1 VGEGRSSQRHRR
13 PLAIIRGLLVWCGFG
28 ALVAGLLGLVMSAG
42 AAFAFSGLALVALSL
57 GWAVGR
63 LAVPAYAFVAGVLLV
78 GTAGLLAAAG

>member
-1 VGEGRSSQRHRR
+1 
-13 PLAIIRGLLVWCGFG
+13 
-28 ALVAGLLGLVMSAG
+28 MSAG